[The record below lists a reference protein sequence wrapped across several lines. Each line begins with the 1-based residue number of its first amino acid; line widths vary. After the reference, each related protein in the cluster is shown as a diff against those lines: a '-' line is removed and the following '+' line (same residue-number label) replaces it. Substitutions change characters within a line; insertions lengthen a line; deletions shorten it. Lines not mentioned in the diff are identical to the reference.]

1 MTRRGSPED
10 LSTRLEFHREGI
22 AILPAPSDPKPGLAL
37 YVRQSRDGRR
47 ALRSCTCGVAG
58 RRKNA
63 CAHLEELEA
72 QVDACHE
79 IWDNRSWGAVF
90 AGSVWYRLARA
101 LCDGAPLPC
110 DAVRA
115 AHLPD
120 GGFRLLSSDNLCLLR
135 VLWLG
140 SEATRLLERVGLG
153 PRPIPALDRAQ
164 VLARLR
170 LLQATPGEEAMNLMG
185 AQTQGQA
192 FDQSFWGRLAYHCAR
207 EHGLEGA
214 AFEASVEEVSGG
226 FWLTVH
232 AADRVPR
239 LRFSVP
245 AERVEGVLDLLR
257 PHPTR
262 TTTDRFPAERA
273 SADLDDA
280 FAAIPEPIPLR
291 SLFNVSG
298 TTEID
303 LDLRPQLEWLQA
315 MGEARFLARHGGD
328 RFQYGRLLFLEPLGL
343 LSELEIPGRE
353 RRFAAPL
360 RMELGR
366 SRLRAFRDHEGA
378 SLEVQPAAA
387 SLGPRVLRD
396 FDSIDITPE
405 VAERSWYWL
414 SVRYGF
420 GSARVSLADVL
431 RARDE
436 GLPYLETSA
445 GWVDVRALAAEMP
458 ALSVSGDRVRLSA
471 CDLLRLQGET
481 GKPVRIEDGAGAPAL
496 NHLLALA
503 PSRPL
508 PPPPGLR
515 SELRTYQKLG
525 LDWLRFLFE
534 NGLSGLLCDDMG
546 LGKTHQAMA
555 LLLALYE
562 QMGVRQPFLVVCPT
576 SVISHWKDKLARFAP
591 GLTCHLYH
599 GPGRSL
605 DGAFA
610 PGSVLVTSYGILR
623 NDVERLKLQDLAVVV
638 LDEVQHLKN
647 RDTVAY
653 QAAAELPAAMRLG
666 LTGTPIENDLTEVKA
681 LFDLVLPGLLGADG
695 AFKKRYVDADPR
707 GRPAALA
714 GLRRLLSPFVL
725 RRLKTSVLD
734 ELPDK
739 IEDVRSCRLSE
750 EQVTLYREAIGSKAG
765 PLVEK
770 LRQRDQA
777 IPFIHVFALLSLLK
791 KICNHPALALGR
803 LEEYPAMASG
813 KWDLFQEVLEESLES
828 EQKVVVFTQ
837 FLGMI
842 AIMEKH
848 LAGLGV
854 GFATLTGST
863 VDRGRVVA
871 RFNEDAGCRVFL
883 GSLKAGGT
891 GIDLVAGSVVIH
903 YDRWWNA
910 AKEDQATDRVHRMG
924 QKRAVQVFKLVTE
937 GTLEEKIADII
948 ERKRQLQDEVFE
960 ADEPHLAKA
969 FTREELIE
977 ILGG

>member
-1 MTRRGSPED
+1 MPSPD
-10 LSTRLEFHREGI
+10 
-22 AILPAPSDPKPGLAL
+22 DPRPGLAL

-47 ALRSCTCGVAG
+47 ALRSCTCDVASK
-58 RRKNA
+58 RKQA
-63 CAHLEELEA
+63 CAHLEDLEA

-79 IWDNRSWGAVF
+79 AWDNRSWGTVF
-90 AGSVWYRLARA
+90 ADSVWYRLARA
-101 LCDGAPLPC
+101 LFDGVALPC
-110 DAVRA
+110 EAVRFV
-115 AHLPD
+115 PTGD
-120 GGFRLLSSDNLCLLR
+120 GGFRLLSPDGASLLR
-135 VLWLG
+135 MLWLG
-140 SEATRLLERVGLG
+140 SEGTRLLERVGLA
-153 PRPIPALDRAQ
+153 PQKHRAADRAGA
-164 VLARLR
+164 LARLR
-170 LLQATPGEEAMNLMG
+170 LLQVTPGEEAMNLLG
-185 AQTQGQA
+185 TKTQGQA
-192 FDQSFWGRLAYHCAR
+192 FDEGFWNRLAYHCVR
-207 EHGLEGA
+207 EHGVESGS
-214 AFEASVEEVSGG
+214 FEVSVDLASGG
-226 FWLTVH
+226 FWLTFR
-232 AADRVPR
+232 APDEVPTLR
-239 LRFSVP
+239 LAVP
-245 AERVEGVLDLLR
+245 AERVEGVLELLR
-257 PHPTR
+257 KQPDH
-262 TTTDRFPAERA
+262 TTNESPRGVPLPAEPGEGSSPERP
-273 SADLDDA
+273 SAD
-280 FAAIPEPIPLR
+280 IPEPIPLR
-291 SLFNVSG
+291 SLFKVSAA
-298 TTEID
+298 TEID
-303 LDLRPQLEWLQA
+303 LDLRPQIEWLQA
-315 MGEARFLARHGGD
+315 LGEARFLARHGTE
-328 RFQYGRLLFLEPLGL
+328 RFRYGRLLFLEPLGL
-343 LSELEIPGRE
+343 LAELEIPGRE
-353 RRFAAPL
+353 RKFAAPI
-360 RMELGR
+360 RMELR
-366 SRLRAFRDHEGA
+366 RNRLQAFRDDEA
-378 SLEVQPAAA
+378 TPLETQPAAA
-387 SLGPRVLRD
+387 SLGPRVLKE

-405 VAERSWYWL
+405 AAERSWYWL

-420 GSARVSLADVL
+420 GSASVSLADVL
-431 RARDE
+431 RAREE
-436 GLPYLETSA
+436 GLPYLETPA
-445 GWVDVRALAAEMP
+445 GWVDVRALTSDVP
-458 ALSVSGDRVRLSA
+458 SLSVAGDRVRFSA

-481 GKPVRIEDGAGAPAL
+481 TKPVRVEDGRSGSPAL
-496 NHLLALA
+496 KRLFALE
-503 PSRPL
+503 PSQPL

-562 QMGVRQPFLVVCPT
+562 QMGVQEPFLVVCPT

-591 GLTCHLYH
+591 GLECHLYH

-605 DGAFA
+605 EGAFA

-623 NDVERLKLQDLAVVV
+623 NDVERLKEQSFAVLV

-653 QAAAELPAAMRLG
+653 QAAVELPAAMRLG

-681 LFDLVLPGLLGADG
+681 LFDLVLPGLLGGDS

-707 GRPAALA
+707 SRPAALG

-750 EQVTLYREAIGSKAG
+750 EQVTLYREAIGAKAG

-813 KWDLFQEVLEESLES
+813 KWELFQEVLEESLES

-848 LAGLGV
+848 LRGLGV

-863 VDRGRVVA
+863 VDRGRVVD
-871 RFNEDAGCRVFL
+871 RFNEDPGCRVFL

-924 QKRAVQVFKLVTE
+924 QRRAVQVFKLVTE

-948 ERKRQLQDEVFE
+948 ERKRQLQNEVFE
-960 ADEPHLAKA
+960 ADEPHLAKV